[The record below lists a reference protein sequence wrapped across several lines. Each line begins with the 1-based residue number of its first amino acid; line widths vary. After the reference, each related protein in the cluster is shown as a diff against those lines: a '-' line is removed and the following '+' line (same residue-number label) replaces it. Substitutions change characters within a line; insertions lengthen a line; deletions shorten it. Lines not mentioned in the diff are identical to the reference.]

1 MTGPRPT
8 DWSQVPLVLSVEE
21 AATLLGIGRNA
32 AYSLVANR
40 TLPSI
45 RLGRRIVVARQA
57 IEDLLANAP
66 HGLSDVDGWVA
77 DGRPTR

>member
-1 MTGPRPT
+1 MNEPTIDKTPAETPSVTGRIDILCDQFESAWKAGQPPR
-8 DWSQVPLVLSVEE
+8 
-21 AATLLGIGRNA
+21 
-32 AYSLVANR
+32 
-40 TLPSI
+40 
-45 RLGRRIVVARQA
+45 